1 MFPNDKDAK
10 YDSDGDGVA
19 NAYDPFPGNAN
30 YDSWFDLVLR
40 IVLLIG
46 LIMGGMAFFQRRRAV
61 VEINKVDSFE
71 TETIQNIPE
80 VNRPTAAPS
89 FEAFKSN
96 E

>member
-1 MFPNDKDAK
+1 MTSLFFILNI
-10 YDSDGDGVA
+10 
-19 NAYDPFPGNAN
+19 N
-30 YDSWFDLVLR
+30 R
-40 IVLLIG
+40 IIMKKLLIA
-46 LIMGGMAFFQRRRAV
+46 LLLFSVFSQIEAQQLLTERLQRKLNNLDQYDELVSIR
-61 VEINKVDSFE
+61 IYMLNKVDSFE